1 MQVLIAWLSIS
12 STIYYLESFI
22 SGMKKSYEITVGF
35 YLFIR
40 LEVASKRDW
49 FIYKNAN
56 LKSLLE
62 FRKGLSFK
70 TSIN

>member
-1 MQVLIAWLSIS
+1 MALLSVRYN
-12 STIYYLESFI
+12 IYYLESFL
-22 SGMKKSYEITVGF
+22 SGMKMSCEIMIGF
-35 YLFIR
+35 YLFIS
-40 LEVASKRDW
+40 LKVASKRDW

-70 TSIN
+70 IPIN